1 MDGVAQTSA
10 VVSYTPA
17 GAEHYF
23 DDIVDGNHRLLLQRG
38 ESFGDKL
45 YNALADLL
53 AEGFESAA
61 IMDADSPTL
70 PRSYLVQAFSEL
82 SRPGD
87 RVVLGPASDGGYY
100 LIGIKRPH
108 RPLFDR
114 ITWSTERVLEETL
127 ERAREIEIETVL
139 LPEWYDVDSVAEF
152 ERLKRE
158 ILDGSASGSH
168 TESVA
173 SHTRDFIRLRF
184 GDLRRAGPVMKENR
198 S

>member
-1 MDGVAQTSA
+1 MESVPQTSA

-23 DDIVDGNHRLLLQRG
+23 DTIVNGSHRLLLQRG

-53 AEGFESAA
+53 ADGFASAA

-70 PRSYLVQAFSEL
+70 PREYLAQAFEKL

-87 RVVLGPASDGGYY
+87 RVVLGPTADGGYY
-100 LIGIKRPH
+100 LIGVKRPH
-108 RPLFDR
+108 RALFDR

-127 ERAREIEIETVL
+127 ERAREIDLEAVL

-158 ILDGSASGSH
+158 ILDGPASGGRNG
-168 TESVA
+168 SVA
-173 SHTRDFIRLRF
+173 SHTRDFIRSRF
-184 GDLRRAGPVMKENR
+184 GDLTIGNP